1 MRVFVILLIFL
12 TACSSGERN
21 VLISYECIDELPDYV
36 RGTYVLARLVITD
49 TKTDV
54 TTELRPRAVTG
65 RLKLG
70 KDNSFEMELQE
81 GRLVTNLAGDF
92 DVNDG
97 ILLVY
102 TARDS
107 EDIITALN
115 YRYSQKRI
123 TFTSYNGISKR
134 RFVSYWNQISTLTL
148 GD

>member
-1 MRVFVILLIFL
+1 MYGAHTCWLDW
-12 TACSSGERN
+12 SSR
-21 VLISYECIDELPDYV
+21 I
-36 RGTYVLARLVITD
+36 RRQM
-49 TKTDV
+49 V

-107 EDIITALN
+107 DDIITALN
-115 YRYSQKRI
+115 YRYSRK
-123 TFTSYNGISKR
+123 SA
-134 RFVSYWNQISTLTL
+134 
-148 GD
+148 

>member
-1 MRVFVILLIFL
+1 MRAFVILLIFL

-70 KDNSFEMELQE
+70 KDNSFDMELQE
-81 GRLVTNLAGDF
+81 GRLVTNLAGYF
-92 DVNDG
+92 DVNDR

-107 EDIITALN
+107 DDIITVLN

>member
-107 EDIITALN
+107 EDIITVLN

>member
-1 MRVFVILLIFL
+1 MRAFVFLLICL

-36 RGTYVLARLVITD
+36 RGTYVLANLVITD

-65 RLKLG
+65 KLQLG
-70 KDNSFEMELQE
+70 EDNSFRMKLRE
-81 GRLVTNLAGDF
+81 GKLVNNLVGYF
-92 DVNDG
+92 DVNDHM
-97 ILLVY
+97 LLVY
-102 TARDS
+102 TDRDS
-107 EDIITALN
+107 DDIVTVLH
-115 YRYSQKRI
+115 YRYSHKRI

-134 RFVSYWNQISTLTL
+134 RFISYWNQISTLTS